1 MRYLRSWLFDLG
13 LMLIV
18 AAPAAAYFISSRT
31 YVVSQPGDLIRA
43 SYIDLDLRL
52 PIGLSQPPDC
62 RRRCDQADPQK
73 IQLTL
78 SRNISLR
85 RVSPRAHFG
94 FFNASTRSCAARA

>member
-52 PIGLSQPPDC
+52 PIGLAVSGLIVVVIAM
-62 RRRCDQADPQK
+62 RR
-73 IQLTL
+73 
-78 SRNISLR
+78 
-85 RVSPRAHFG
+85 
-94 FFNASTRSCAARA
+94 TR